1 MGADRGIH
9 VLTDIELQPL
19 AVAKLL
25 AKVAE
30 KEAPDLLMLG
40 KQAID
45 DDCNQTGILSGME
58 LSLQVTW
65 PLPKL
70 YLLIQGQ
77 QATQE
82 CCVQLDLLI
91 GHRIVQIVQSC
102 LSDVAALLRACRARR
117 FVHLVWPAIPS

>member
-9 VLTDIELQPL
+9 VLTDTELQPL

-25 AKVAE
+25 AKVTE

-45 DDCNQTGILSGME
+45 DDCNQTGILSGIE

-65 PLPKL
+65 QLPKL
-70 YLLIQGQ
+70 LSPYAGP
-77 QATQE
+77 A
-82 CCVQLDLLI
+82 
-91 GHRIVQIVQSC
+91 GHVGMLCSDRFSDRTSTQIVQSC
-102 LSDVAALLRACRARR
+102 LSDVAALLRAR
-117 FVHLVWPAIPS
+117 